1 MTGHKKRFCSFKS
14 WMRITNIIKNTESVR
29 NVASENTLPDVSVVK
44 FVLRRTRRVVGDTE
58 IRKAKNSAT
67 RDWLPRKYIT
77 EKYVAV
83 EKITENASGAES
95 PYRLI
100 VRVSAQIAEL
110 RTKRIM
116 NAVKAIFHV
125 LNGLH
130 MAFVT
135 VVERIQL

>member
-1 MTGHKKRFCSFKS
+1 MSVAKS
-14 WMRITNIIKNTESVR
+14 
-29 NVASENTLPDVSVVK
+29 
-44 FVLRRTRRVVGDTE
+44 VLRRTQRVVGDTE

-100 VRVSAQIAEL
+100 VRVSAQIAGL

-135 VVERIQL
+135 VAERTQL

>member
-1 MTGHKKRFCSFKS
+1 MGY
-14 WMRITNIIKNTESVR
+14 VR
-29 NVASENTLPDVSVVK
+29 NVAFVNTLQGASAVKSVS
-44 FVLRRTRRVVGDTE
+44 RRTQRVVGDTE

-100 VRVSAQIAEL
+100 VRVSAQIAGL

-116 NAVKAIFHV
+116 NTVKAIFHV

-135 VVERIQL
+135 VAERTQL